1 MTTTG
6 QRTDFFRV
14 GGTLHLDSPSYI
26 RRPADDELFEQVRA
40 GQFCYV
46 LTPRQMGKSS
56 LMLRTAERLRQA
68 GARPAMVDL
77 SSLGTQEITS
87 EQWYLGL
94 IKRLGLE
101 LKLSVESELW
111 WHVHSSLTPVQ
122 RFTDFLHDAV
132 LAEIPTQVVIFVD
145 EIDSTLKLP
154 FTDDFFAAV
163 RFIYNRRATQP
174 EYDRLTFVLLGV
186 AAPTDLIQDSS
197 RTPFNIGH
205 AIDLREFSRQDTQ
218 PLQVGLEQAYPNQGQ
233 GLLDRIFYW
242 TNGHPY
248 LTQKL
253 CLKVAETGG
262 DTWTEQEV
270 DALVE
275 KLFLTEDAKKE
286 DNLQFVRGNVEANP
300 ERRPLLQLYR
310 RVYEGRAVKEDERSP
325 LQNRLKLFGL
335 VRVENRTLQVR
346 NEIYRRVF
354 NQAWI
359 KENTPI
365 PWTQWVTVGAVI
377 VSILAIIF
385 TVIFL
390 RWQEQQA
397 LDTKV
402 KTFTE
407 GFRGSTDPD
416 IRLNALAGL
425 CQLDKKVEAQNLFF
439 ELDHGQQL
447 DIFRKVKA
455 EAASQKLE
463 TAVNCLDPAVA
474 ERISDTEY
482 RDNLS
487 TEMCCALYRWQDGA
501 GERFSQQL
509 GHPCECEAESEG
521 SYEQPQ

>member
-1 MTTTG
+1 MATTG

-14 GGTLHLDSPSYI
+14 GGTLHLDSPSYVK
-26 RRPADDELFEQVRA
+26 RPADNELFEQVRA

-68 GARPAMVDL
+68 GARTAIVDL

-101 LKLSVESELW
+101 LKLSVEPEQW
-111 WHVHSSLTPVQ
+111 WHARSALTAVQ
-122 RFTDFLHDAV
+122 RFTDFLHEVV
-132 LAEIPTQVVIFVD
+132 LAEIQTQVVIFID
-145 EIDSTLKLP
+145 EIDSTLRLP

-163 RFIYNRRATQP
+163 RFVYNRRATQP

-197 RTPFNIGH
+197 RTPFNIGR

-218 PLQVGLEQAYPNQGQ
+218 PLQVGLEQVYPNQGQ
-233 GLLDRIFYW
+233 SLLDRIFYW
-242 TNGHPY
+242 THGHPY

-253 CLKVAETGG
+253 CFKVVETGG
-262 DTWTEQEV
+262 NTWTEQQV

-310 RVYEGRAVKEDERSP
+310 RVYEGQAVKEDERSP

-335 VRVENRTLQVR
+335 VRVENRILHVR

-365 PWTQWVTVGAVI
+365 PWTQWVTIGAVI
-377 VSILAIIF
+377 ISILAVIF
-385 TVIFL
+385 TLVFL
-390 RWQEQQA
+390 RIQQQQTIE
-397 LDTKV
+397 TKV
-402 KTFTE
+402 KIFTE
-407 GFRGSTDPD
+407 GYYGSSDPD
-416 IRLNALAGL
+416 IRLNALADL
-425 CQLDKKVEAQNLFF
+425 CQLDKKEVAQNLFF
-439 ELDHGQQL
+439 ELDQRQQL

-455 EAASQKLE
+455 EAAGHKLE
-463 TAVNCLDPAVA
+463 TTVACLHPAIP
-474 ERISDTEY
+474 EKITDSEY
-482 RDNLS
+482 RRTLS
-487 TEMCCALYRWQDGA
+487 TSMCCALYRWQTAA
-501 GERFSQQL
+501 GQRFSQQL
-509 GHPCECEAESEG
+509 GYPCQCETGSEDG
-521 SYEQPQ
+521 DEQSE